1 MKFPRFIIFCDS
13 GIGNR
18 LNALLSGL
26 AVARHFNL
34 EYQIHW
40 PVNNWCSAAYE
51 DIFSNPEPISLLSLK
66 DLRGRLGEAV
76 MLLHDDVASQTLS
89 CDFASAYAYASL
101 EDFEHK
107 ALNQSRTIFF
117 FPALMPDWVPMSA
130 IHDVLRSLE
139 FSELIRHESIGFMQ
153 DVIRGPFH
161 GIHLRRTD
169 LNVGLTDLEVQ
180 QLVIQ
185 HKDAQFYVCSDD
197 PMAEALACAH
207 PHVHSRPKKHR
218 VEKRVAGEWMQT
230 CADDDGRIYNGNVQR
245 GKESVIEATIDML
258 ILAQSQIVGF
268 SGSTF
273 QRMARLIGEVRPL
286 LSWDSPPALPFASSR
301 EIKRQLE
308 AHVLSLDTLL
318 QTCNKVG
325 VAGRVD
331 QAIELLQEA
340 SKFLSGAELC
350 TLLHTLAVFHLN
362 QGQAQVAK
370 SHLQNVLLQDPLR
383 GSSWLHL
390 AYAELLLNDL
400 AQASQ
405 SMRSF
410 AACGQG
416 IDTHADKA
424 LLDYLMPR
432 VPH

>member
-1 MKFPRFIIFCDS
+1 MKFPRLIIFCDS

-18 LNALLSGL
+18 INALLSGL

-34 EYQIHW
+34 DYQVHW
-40 PVNNWCSAAYE
+40 PVNDWCAAAFE
-51 DIFSNPEPISLLSLK
+51 DIFSHPEPISLLSLK
-66 DLRGRLGEAV
+66 DLRGQLGEAV
-76 MLLHDDVASQTLS
+76 MLLHDDVASQTLA

-107 ALNQSRTIFF
+107 ALSQSRTVFF
-117 FPALMPDWVPMSA
+117 FPALMPDWVPMRA
-130 IHDVLRSLE
+130 IHDALRSLE
-139 FSELIRHESIGFMQ
+139 FSEL
-153 DVIRGPFH
+153 IRGPFH

-180 QLVIQ
+180 QLVMQ
-185 HKDAQFYVCSDD
+185 HKDARFYVCSDD
-197 PMAEALACAH
+197 PIAEALACAH

-218 VEKRVAGEWMQT
+218 VEKRVAGEWTQT
-230 CADDDGRIYNGNVQR
+230 CADDDGRIYNGNIQR
-245 GKESVIEATIDML
+245 GRESVIEATIDML

-273 QRMARLIGEVRPL
+273 QRMARLIGEVSPL
-286 LSWDSPPALPFASSR
+286 LTWDNPTALPFASSR

-308 AHVLSLDTLL
+308 ARVLPLDSLL

-340 SKFLSGAELC
+340 SKFFAGAELC

-362 QGQAQVAK
+362 QGQSQVAK
-370 SHLQNVLLQDPLR
+370 SHLQYVLSQDPLR

-390 AYAELLLNDL
+390 AYSDLLLNNL
-400 AQASQ
+400 TQVSQ

-410 AACGQG
+410 ASCNQPTNNHS
-416 IDTHADKA
+416 DQQ
-424 LLDYLMPR
+424 LLDFLTQRCPL
-432 VPH
+432 

>member
-1 MKFPRFIIFCDS
+1 MNFPRLIIFCDS

-18 LNALLSGL
+18 INALLSGL
-26 AVARHFNL
+26 AVARHFKL
-34 EYQIHW
+34 DYQVHW
-40 PVNNWCSAAYE
+40 PVNDWCAAAFE
-51 DIFSNPEPISLLSLK
+51 DIFSHPEPISLLSLK
-66 DLRGRLGEAV
+66 DLRGQLGEAI
-76 MLLHDDVASQTLS
+76 MLLHDDIASQTLA
-89 CDFASAYAYASL
+89 CDFASAYAYASF

-107 ALNQSRTIFF
+107 ALSQSRTVFF
-117 FPALMPDWVPMSA
+117 FPALMPDWVPMRA

-139 FSELIRHESIGFMQ
+139 FSELIRHEAMGFMQ

-180 QLVIQ
+180 QLVMQ
-185 HKDAQFYVCSDD
+185 HKDARFYVCSDD

-218 VEKRVAGEWMQT
+218 VEKRVAGEWTQT
-230 CADDDGRIYNGNVQR
+230 CADDDGRVYNGNILR

-286 LSWDSPPALPFASSR
+286 LTWDSPTALPFTSSR

-308 AHVLSLDTLL
+308 ARVLPLDSLLH
-318 QTCNKVG
+318 TCNTVG
-325 VAGRVD
+325 VGGRVD

-340 SKFLSGAELC
+340 SKFFAGAELC
-350 TLLHTLAVFHLN
+350 TLLHTLSVFHLN

-370 SHLQNVLLQDPLR
+370 SHLQYVLSQDPLR

-390 AYAELLLNDL
+390 AYAELLLNNL
-400 AQASQ
+400 TQASQ
-405 SMRSF
+405 AMRSF
-410 AACGQG
+410 AACSQG
-416 IDTHADKA
+416 IDTPADKA
-424 LLDYLMPR
+424 LIDYLKLS

>member
-1 MKFPRFIIFCDS
+1 MKFPRLIIFCDS

-18 LNALLSGL
+18 INALLSGL
-26 AVARHFNL
+26 AVARHFKL
-34 EYQIHW
+34 DYQVHW
-40 PVNNWCSAAYE
+40 PVNDWCAAAFE
-51 DIFSNPEPISLLSLK
+51 DIFSHPEPTSLLSLK
-66 DLRGRLGEAV
+66 DLRGQLGEAV
-76 MLLHDDVASQTLS
+76 MLLHDDVASQTLA
-89 CDFASAYAYASL
+89 CDFASAYAYASF

-107 ALNQSRTIFF
+107 ALSQSRTVFF
-117 FPALMPDWVPMSA
+117 FPALMPDWVPMRA
-130 IHDVLRSLE
+130 IHGVLRSLE
-139 FSELIRHESIGFMQ
+139 FSELIRHEAMGFMQ

-180 QLVIQ
+180 QLVMQ
-185 HKDAQFYVCSDD
+185 HKDARFYVCSDD
-197 PMAEALACAH
+197 PIAEALACAH

-218 VEKRVAGEWMQT
+218 VEKRVAGEWTQT
-230 CADDDGRIYNGNVQR
+230 CADDDGRVYNGNILR

-273 QRMARLIGEVRPL
+273 QRMARLIGEVSPL
-286 LSWDSPPALPFASSR
+286 LTWDNPTALPFASSR

-308 AHVLSLDTLL
+308 ARVLPLDSLL

-325 VAGRVD
+325 VGGRVD
-331 QAIELLQEA
+331 QAIELLQEG
-340 SKFLSGAELC
+340 SKFFAGPELC

-370 SHLQNVLLQDPLR
+370 SHLQYVLSQDPLR

-390 AYAELLLNDL
+390 AYSDLLLNNL
-400 AQASQ
+400 TQASQ

-410 AACGQG
+410 AACSQG

-424 LLDYLMPR
+424 LMDYLKPR